1 MPRTDP
7 PWDVVI
13 AGAGPAGLSAALVL
27 GRCRRR
33 VLLCDA
39 GTPRN
44 RATGAM
50 NGFPG
55 HDGIAPAEFRDRV
68 HRELDRYPGVRFLA
82 CAVADAQTLPGRPG
96 FRVRLADGTDADC
109 RKLLIATGVEDELPD
124 VPGLAALWGRSVH
137 SCPYC
142 DGWELR
148 DAPLAA
154 YGRRRRGLEI
164 ARALTAWTRDLVLC
178 TDGPAGF
185 SSGERRDLAA
195 NGVRL
200 VETRIARLDGTDGR
214 LEAIAFLDGSRLA
227 RRALFFDTP
236 SHPQSDLARRLGCAW
251 SARGGVRAGRLE
263 STTVPG
269 VFVAGNILR
278 DVQLAV
284 VAAAEGCKAAFG
296 INRSLTREDFIH
308 RATGERQ
315 VEHPAVDE
323 AQPSDAAPG
332 AAGSACTAPVDAA
345 PADGR
350 PSTPSA

>member
-1 MPRTDP
+1 MLLADR

-44 RATGAM
+44 HATDAM
-50 NGFPG
+50 HGFLG
-55 HDGIAPAEFRDRV
+55 HDGIAPRAFRERV
-68 HRELDRYPGVRFLA
+68 HEELAHYEGVRFEPRAVEDAEPLA
-82 CAVADAQTLPGRPG
+82 DGLG
-96 FRVRLADGTDADC
+96 FRVRLAAGDGEPAPAVVEC
-109 RKLLIATGVEDELPD
+109 RKLLLATGLVDELPD
-124 VPGLAALWGRSVH
+124 VPGLAELWGRSVH

-142 DGWELR
+142 DGWELS

-178 TDGPAGF
+178 SDGP
-185 SSGERRDLAA
+185 SGLSAVERRDLAA

-200 VETRIARLDGTDGR
+200 VETRVARLDGRDGR
-214 LEAIAFLDGSRLA
+214 LEAVVFADGTRLP

-236 SHPQSDLARRLGCAW
+236 SRPQSSLAQRLGCAP

-296 INRSLTREDFIH
+296 INRSLTREDFV
-308 RATGERQ
+308 RRSTGAPH
-315 VEHPAVDE
+315 VEHPPVEE
-323 AQPSDAAPG
+323 AQPSDPPAA
-332 AAGSACTAPVDAA
+332 AAAA
-345 PADGR
+345 PA
-350 PSTPSA
+350 PSA